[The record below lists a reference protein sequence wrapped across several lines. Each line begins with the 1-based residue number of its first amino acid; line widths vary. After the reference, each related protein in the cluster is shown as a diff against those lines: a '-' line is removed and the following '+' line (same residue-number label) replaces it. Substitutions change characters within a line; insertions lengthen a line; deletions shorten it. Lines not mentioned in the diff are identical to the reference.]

1 MSITIKDIA
10 KLAGVS
16 HTTVSRAL
24 NDSNLIK
31 EETKIRIKKIAK
43 ELQYV
48 PDRNARALV
57 NAKSN
62 NIGLFFSSIVE
73 GTSPEFFQEV
83 VRSISKAL
91 SQEYNLVI
99 NAMTHYRNYNEIN
112 KKDYDGIILVS
123 QTQKDDIFIKA
134 MMDKEIPIVVLNRDV
149 QNLDVMNVL
158 GDDEAGVYEGV
169 SYLIKRGHKEIGF
182 ITGRED
188 FESTTLRKMGFIRA
202 LRDYQIEPLH
212 HYIVLGD
219 YSMDSGYKGMMGL
232 LKLEKYP
239 SAVFC
244 SNDDMAFGA
253 VKAIGEAK
261 LQIPNDIAIMG
272 FDDSLFA
279 EYMIPPLTTI
289 KRPIG
294 DISRQGV
301 ELLLGLIEDKEIA
314 TQKIYKS
321 SSLIIRESV

>member
-24 NDSNLIK
+24 NDSDLIR
-31 EETKIRIKKIAK
+31 EETKRRIKEIAK
-43 ELQYV
+43 ELEYV

-57 NAKSN
+57 NARSN
-62 NIGLFFSSIVE
+62 NVGLFFSNIVE

-83 VRSISKAL
+83 VRSISKAI

-99 NAMTHYRNYNEIN
+99 NAMTYYRNYNEIN

-123 QTQKDDIFIKA
+123 QTKKDDAFIKV
-134 MMDKEIPIVVLNRDV
+134 MVEKEIPIVVLNRDV
-149 QNLDVMNVL
+149 QDLDVMNVL
-158 GDDEAGVYEGV
+158 GDDETGVYEGV
-169 SYLIKRGHKEIGF
+169 SYLINQGHKEIAF
-182 ITGRED
+182 IEGRED
-188 FESTTLRKMGFIRA
+188 FESTALRKRGFVRA
-202 LRDYQIEPLH
+202 LRDHKIEPSQ
-212 HYIVLGD
+212 HYIVRGD
-219 YSMDSGYKGMMGL
+219 YSMDGGYKGMMEL
-232 LKLEKYP
+232 LKLERYP

-253 VKAIGEAK
+253 VKAIREVG
-261 LQIPNDIAIMG
+261 LQIPKDMAIMG

-279 EYMIPPLTTI
+279 EYMTPPLTTI
-289 KRPIG
+289 KRPIS

-301 ELLLGLIEDKEIA
+301 ELLFQLIEDKEIA
-314 TQKIYKS
+314 IQKIYKP
-321 SSLIIRESV
+321 SSLIVRESV